1 MEHRFA
7 EILVNSLRQT
17 ACEEE
22 PKMNFD
28 TNVIGPSNI
37 NLIGGGSG
45 LQLQQD
51 TFETL
56 LVGQSCRHSP
66 VT

>member
-1 MEHRFA
+1 
-7 EILVNSLRQT
+7 
-17 ACEEE
+17 
-22 PKMNFD
+22 MNFD

-51 TFETL
+51 T
-56 LVGQSCRHSP
+56 CRRVFPFRLEFP
-66 VT
+66 VWSELTSDLRS